1 MSDPQAQIPTHWH
14 LKKEIQLGHV
24 ISTFIFAMTG
34 LFYVT
39 KMDQR
44 IAIIETQM
52 VSQKDRAAQQD
63 KTYAEA
69 LAQIHNQMDR
79 MDSKLDRLVERRP

>member
-1 MSDPQAQIPTHWH
+1 MPTQTEQTHWH

-24 ISTFIFAMTG
+24 ISTIIFAASG

-44 IAIIETQM
+44 IAVIESQM
-52 VSQKDRAAQQD
+52 VSQKDRDMMQD
-63 KTYAEA
+63 RQHSEA
-69 LAQIHNQMDR
+69 LALIREQMKS
-79 MDSKLDRLVERRP
+79 MDGKLDRLVERRP